1 MIDDMAEDATM
12 TQVDRMP
19 PLAPVEAGLV
29 GPARETVL
37 YSLVL
42 RPHRSLDTLR
52 IRELALWT
60 GVLFVAFAVHLTL
73 RGAWPVAV
81 WMAASGVGLAFGLHL
96 SDRQRRHFEILRMG
110 PREIELVRAS
120 PPNRVQREWLPRAWT
135 RVELCSDA
143 AGRPH
148 LFLCN
153 RTRRIALGR
162 LLPPDELPAVAAELR
177 QALLRFR

>member
-1 MIDDMAEDATM
+1 
-12 TQVDRMP
+12 MP
-19 PLAPVEAGLV
+19 PLAPVERALI
-29 GPARETVL
+29 GPAREAVL
-37 YSLVL
+37 YTLLL

-60 GVLFVAFAVHLTL
+60 VVLFVAFAIHLTF
-73 RGAWPVAV
+73 RGAWPVAIWV
-81 WMAASGVGLAFGLHL
+81 AASGFGLALGLHL
-96 SDRQRRHFEILRMG
+96 SDRQRRQFELLRMG
-110 PREIELVRAS
+110 ARKIELVRAR

-162 LLPPDELPAVAAELR
+162 TLPPDELPAVAAELR
-177 QALLRFR
+177 QALLRLR